1 MAMTD
6 EQDAYLREHKLA
18 VLATGRKDGSPQVS
32 TVMYHYDGSDV
43 LVSAK
48 TFTAKWV
55 NSLRQ
60 PRVALLVNDGR
71 KQLVLYGTSEGFAE
85 DPERIELSKRMYAAM
100 GRELPDDAA
109 LKARLDEEKR
119 TVLRITPD
127 QVMMND

>member
-1 MAMTD
+1 MAMTE
-6 EQDAYLREHKLA
+6 EQDAYLREHRLA

-32 TVMYHYDGSDV
+32 TIMYHYDGTDV
-43 LVSAK
+43 VISAK
-48 TFTAKWV
+48 SYTAKWI

-60 PRVALLVNDGR
+60 KRVAMVVYDGR

-85 DPERIELSKRMYAAM
+85 DPERMDLSKRLFAAM
-100 GRELPDDAA
+100 GRDLPDDAA